1 MRHDPGWAIV
11 SALEIFDDDNGT
23 AAKAPIFSTALLAA
37 TVIRDT
43 ADRPEEAL
51 AMSLDRGPRRVDLD
65 LIAGLLGVGT
75 DDARALIDGLA

>member
-1 MRHDPGWAIV
+1 MRHDPGWAKV

-37 TVIRDT
+37 TVVRDT
-43 ADRPEEAL
+43 ADNPEEAP
-51 AMSLDRGPRRVDLD
+51 AMSLDRARRVDLD
-65 LIAGLLGVGT
+65 LMAGRLGVGT